1 MNHSLLIMELKQRVN
16 FARCVRDISSSSYYL
31 NHVSCP
37 VEISLVVMVR
47 QQMALRKVNTV
58 IRQAGLKLKLN
69 LEIIHLQKK
78 CRRKRII
85 CEIDNSAKARLQE
98 ETPPAKVT
106 YTHVIKE
113 LEQRWRHR
121 DIVKEIK
128 IRQKQ
133 IFWKGQCCII
143 IRQGGNKIRV
153 NKEIRS
159 IARQKYLK
167 KQINTVIKQGGLKS
181 RVQLEIRHL
190 RKVAAFRKQKLLKA
204 KVNMII
210 RRMTKA
216 REQKR
221 LQRIGI
227 KQKIL
232 KAKCNK
238 EIRRE
243 RTRLLRKVLTPQL
256 KRATNSQEICGRNET
271 VPTCPDIMADDLQQP
286 IPEKIVANTKLV
298 QLVKRYS
305 EERVKQDIVI
315 RELTQEITEQRADFV
330 ALNKRVVDDKK
341 ELYRM
346 LEGLMR
352 ENENLTQTLMRQTN
366 VEKKMKSLDK
376 GQRHYKNTQSYRQ
389 HRQHQQTPASC
400 QGVQELFTTKLSGGG
415 KSLSFQGG
423 TLKQREVI
431 PQIVN

>member
-1 MNHSLLIMELKQRVN
+1 LIMELKQRVN

-31 NHVSCP
+31 NHVSRP
-37 VEISLVVMVR
+37 VEISPVVMVK

-58 IRQAGLKLKLN
+58 IRQAGLKIKLN
-69 LEIIHLQKK
+69 SEIIHRHKK
-78 CRRKRII
+78 CSSKGII
-85 CEIDNSAKARLQE
+85 GKIDISAKAQLQDSE
-98 ETPPAKVT
+98 EEALPAKVT

-190 RKVAAFRKQKLLKA
+190 RKVAAFRKQKALKA
-204 KVNMII
+204 KVNMVI
-210 RRMTKA
+210 RRMRKA
-216 REQKR
+216 RQQKR

-227 KQKIL
+227 NQKIL

-243 RTRLLRKVLTPQL
+243 RTRPLRKVLTPQL
-256 KRATNSQEICGRNET
+256 KQAMISQEIGGRNET
-271 VPTCPDIMADDLQQP
+271 VPT
-286 IPEKIVANTKLV
+286 ANTKLV
-298 QLVKRYS
+298 KLVTRYS
-305 EERVKQDIVI
+305 EEREKQDIVI

-346 LEGLMR
+346 LEDLMC

-366 VEKKMKSLDK
+366 VEEKMKSLDK
-376 GQRHYKNTQSYRQ
+376 GQRHSKNKQIY
-389 HRQHQQTPASC
+389 RQHQQTPASY
-400 QGVQELFTTKLSGGG
+400 QGVQEFFTTKMPGGG

>member
-1 MNHSLLIMELKQRVN
+1 M
-16 FARCVRDISSSSYYL
+16 
-31 NHVSCP
+31 
-37 VEISLVVMVR
+37 
-47 QQMALRKVNTV
+47 
-58 IRQAGLKLKLN
+58 G
-69 LEIIHLQKK
+69 
-78 CRRKRII
+78 
-85 CEIDNSAKARLQE
+85 
-98 ETPPAKVT
+98 
-106 YTHVIKE
+106 
-113 LEQRWRHR
+113 
-121 DIVKEIK
+121 
-128 IRQKQ
+128 
-133 IFWKGQCCII
+133 
-143 IRQGGNKIRV
+143 
-153 NKEIRS
+153 EIRS

-243 RTRLLRKVLTPQL
+243 RTRPLRKVPTPPL
-256 KRATNSQEICGRNET
+256 KRAVISQDIGGRNWT
-271 VPTCPDIMADDLQQP
+271 VPT
-286 IPEKIVANTKLV
+286 ANTKLV
-298 QLVKRYS
+298 KLVTRYS
-305 EERVKQDIVI
+305 EEREKQDIVI

-346 LEGLMR
+346 LEDLMR
-352 ENENLTQTLMRQTN
+352 ENKNLTQTLMRQTN
-366 VEKKMKSLDK
+366 VEKKMKSLEK
-376 GQRHYKNTQSYRQ
+376 AQRRSKNTQSYRQ
-389 HRQHQQTPASC
+389 HQQTPASY
-400 QGVQELFTTKLSGGG
+400 QGVQELFTSKLSGEG

>member
-1 MNHSLLIMELKQRVN
+1 LIMELKQRVN
-16 FARCVRDISSSSYYL
+16 FARCVRDINGGSYYL
-31 NHVSCP
+31 NHVSRP
-37 VEISLVVMVR
+37 VEISPVVMIK
-47 QQMALRKVNTV
+47 QQMSFRKVNMV
-58 IRQAGLKLKLN
+58 IRQAGLKIKLN
-69 LEIIHLQKK
+69 SEIINH
-78 CRRKRII
+78 RKQSNRKQRII
-85 CEIDNSAKARLQE
+85 GEFDNSVKARQQATE
-98 ETPPAKVT
+98 VETLPAKVT

-167 KQINTVIKQGGLKS
+167 KQINTVIKQGGLKCG
-181 RVQLEIRHL
+181 VQKEIRHL
-190 RKVAAFRKQKLLKA
+190 RKVAAFRKQKWLKA
-204 KVNMII
+204 KVNAVI
-210 RRMTKA
+210 RELAAKV

-221 LQRIGI
+221 QERIGI

-238 EIRRE
+238 DIRRG
-243 RTRLLRKVLTPQL
+243 RARSLRKVPKPQL
-256 KRATNSQEICGRNET
+256 TRTMISQENGGRNEI
-271 VPTCPDIMADDLQQP
+271 VPTCPDIMAVDWQLP
-286 IPEKIVANTKLV
+286 ISVKKIANTKLV
-298 QLVKRYS
+298 KIVARYS
-305 EERVKQDIVI
+305 EEREKQDIVI

-341 ELYRM
+341 YLYRM
-346 LEGLMR
+346 LEDLMH

-366 VEKKMKSLDK
+366 VEKKTKSLAK
-376 GQRHYKNTQSYRQ
+376 AQRHTKNNKIS
-389 HRQHQQTPASC
+389 RQHQQTPASY
-400 QGVQELFTTKLSGGG
+400 QGVQEYVTTKMSGGE
-415 KSLSFQGG
+415 KSFGSQGG

-431 PQIVN
+431 PQILN